1 MARTIEQT
9 AIKNFFMLSPSFECP
24 GPWPGGVV
32 MLYALLDR
40 IEAESLVRCLAPPA
54 ESVVHADQDSGRGR
68 FGSEGTTSDTG
79 TNERGD

>member
-1 MARTIEQT
+1 
-9 AIKNFFMLSPSFECP
+9 
-24 GPWPGGVV
+24 